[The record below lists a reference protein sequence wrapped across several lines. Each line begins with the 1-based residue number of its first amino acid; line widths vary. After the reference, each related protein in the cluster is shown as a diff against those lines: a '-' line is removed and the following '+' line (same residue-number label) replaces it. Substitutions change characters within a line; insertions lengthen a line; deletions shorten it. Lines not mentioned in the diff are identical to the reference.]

1 MRRCLVCGRLLR
13 KMHRLYALNPGMADV
28 TRTSLKVICH
38 SANGGTGLLRQK
50 NFAQNIRLVYNMVTV
65 QQVCAY
71 TALTVRKSSGNKH
84 KSITEGDFAWI
95 CARNYEGTE

>member
-1 MRRCLVCGRLLR
+1 MRFLR
-13 KMHRLYALNPGMADV
+13 ADFF
-28 TRTSLKVICH
+28 RIC
-38 SANGGTGLLRQK
+38 
-50 NFAQNIRLVYNMVTV
+50 VTV

-71 TALTVRKSSGNKH
+71 TALTVRKSSGSRH